1 MLVCCNFQG
10 NSNSLSTV
18 DIAAGYIGLESYRPT
33 LIGLLMCLN
42 TYAGP
47 IYWLLALQS
56 LLAALYSHDTK
67 QYVAW
72 QIAYILFHIC
82 HI

>member
-1 MLVCCNFQG
+1 MQINALTYLLICNMQG

-18 DIAAGYIGLESYRPT
+18 DIAAGYIGLKTYCPT

-47 IYWLLALQS
+47 IYWFLALQS
-56 LLAALYSHDTK
+56 LLAELYSHEVK
-67 QYVAW
+67 Q
-72 QIAYILFHIC
+72 
-82 HI
+82 